1 MFQLVFEGKT
11 MCGVTGIASRDMSR
25 ETMTSLLSVMNGI
38 QRHRGPDESAVLVG
52 DHVGIGFDRLAILD
66 LSTGMQP
73 ITAPEDGVTIACNGQ
88 VYNYLEL
95 RHMLPGQ
102 SFSTSGD
109 MEVALHLYR
118 KLGTA
123 FLSHLNGMYAGVIH
137 DPARRKIVLFRDR
150 FGIKPMHYTSTPHGF
165 FFSSEV
171 TPLLQAPGVT
181 GDIDAG
187 LLPAFFTYRYLPGER
202 TVYRGILRLPPG
214 SFLEYDLDSG
224 TFRITRYWNYDFTR
238 TEHFREADEAAEEF
252 LRLFRDS
259 VRIRLR
265 SDVEVGSFISG
276 GIDSSAVASLTA
288 AIKPDLKL
296 FTVAFAEE
304 AYDETH
310 QVDHFVRSS
319 GSLFA
324 RTRRFIRMC
333 SKNSLLSLPEI
344 VRALG
349 EPLSLGAV
357 IPTDQV
363 CELASEHVKVVLTGE
378 GADEIFAGYRKFLVE
393 DAYIR
398 YQTAGSPERR
408 QLMELYPELGRR
420 LAAGEI
426 DPAGRHIVSESLFS
440 PRELH
445 RLLGAN
451 TGISATPPL
460 EGLPDLGQIHPVKA
474 MQALECRTRLPDYV
488 IARLDRL
495 SMRHSLEARTPFLDY
510 RLAEFAASL
519 PVDLKLKPFESLD
532 KYICRKA
539 FADSGILPDGTAM
552 RTKKPFTMPMAQW
565 FENLSDLPDPLREIA
580 EGREVDR
587 QGILDGQMVRELA
600 KEVTGSGVGP
610 ETLVSGADRF
620 FAPLIFTLWYKEC
633 VEKRQLR

>member
-1 MFQLVFEGKT
+1 

-25 ETMTSLLSVMNGI
+25 ETMTSLLSSMNGV
-38 QRHRGPDESAVLVG
+38 QRHRGPDESAVLVHDG
-52 DHVGIGFDRLAILD
+52 VGIGFDRLAILD
-66 LSTGMQP
+66 LTTGMQP

-95 RHMLPGQ
+95 REMLPGQ
-102 SFSTSGD
+102 NFTTSGD
-109 MEVALHLYR
+109 IEVALHLYR
-118 KLGTA
+118 KLGTD
-123 FLSHLNGMYAGVIH
+123 FLSHLNGMYAGIIH
-137 DPARRKIVLFRDR
+137 DPVRRKLVLFRDR
-150 FGIKPMHYTSTPHGF
+150 FGIKPMHYTITPHGF
-165 FFSSEV
+165 FFSSEIP
-171 TPLLQAPGVT
+171 PLLQAPGVT
-181 GDIDAG
+181 GEIDTG
-187 LLPAFFTYRYLPGER
+187 LLPVFFTYRYLPGER
-202 TVYRGILRLPPG
+202 TIYRRILRLPPG
-214 SFLEYDLDSG
+214 SFLEFDLENG

-238 TEHFREADEAAEEF
+238 TEHYRDADEAAEEF

-288 AIKPDLKL
+288 GIKPDLKL
-296 FTVAFAEE
+296 FTVAFTEE

-310 QVDHFVRSS
+310 QVDHFIRTS
-319 GSLFA
+319 GGLFA
-324 RTRRFIRMC
+324 NTRRFVRRC
-333 SKNSLLSLPEI
+333 SRDSLNSLPEI

-357 IPTDQV
+357 LPTDQV
-363 CELASEHVKVVLTGE
+363 CELAAEHVKVVLTGE

-393 DAYIR
+393 DAFLNYR
-398 YQTAGSPERR
+398 TAGSSERKR
-408 QLMELYPELGRR
+408 LMELYPELGRR
-420 LAAGEI
+420 LAAGDA
-426 DPAGRHIVSESLFS
+426 DPVGRHIASESLFS
-440 PRELH
+440 SGELH
-445 RLLGAN
+445 RLLGTQ
-451 TGISATPPL
+451 TGRDVTLPL
-460 EGLPDLGQIHPVKA
+460 EDLPDLRQIHPVKA

-519 PVDLKLKPFESLD
+519 PVELKLRPYESLD

-539 FADSGILPDGTAM
+539 FAESGILPDGIAM
-552 RTKKPFTMPMAQW
+552 RPKKPFTMPMAQW
-565 FENLSDLPDPLREIA
+565 FENVSTLPDPLREIA
-580 EGREVDR
+580 EGGEVDR

-600 KEVTGSGVGP
+600 KAVTGRGVGP

-633 VEKRQLR
+633 VEKR

>member
-1 MFQLVFEGKT
+1 
-11 MCGVTGIASRDMSR
+11 MCGVTGIASRELSR
-25 ETMTSLLSVMNGI
+25 ETMTSVLTLMNGV
-38 QRHRGPDESAVLVG
+38 QRHRGPDENAVLVSG
-52 DHVGIGFDRLAILD
+52 NVGIGFDRLAILD

-95 RHMLPGQ
+95 RRLLPGQ
-102 SFSTSGD
+102 DFATSGD

-137 DPARRKIVLFRDR
+137 DPVRRKLVLFRDR
-150 FGIKPMHYTSTPHGF
+150 FGIKPMHYTTTPQGF
-165 FFSSEV
+165 FFSSEIP
-171 TPLLQAPGVT
+171 PLLHAPGVPGEMDT
-181 GDIDAG
+181 G
-187 LLPAFFTYRYLPGER
+187 LLPVFFTYRYLPGER
-202 TVYRGILRLPPG
+202 TIYRGILRLPPG
-214 SFLEYDLDSG
+214 SFLEFDLDNS
-224 TFRITRYWNYDFTR
+224 TSRITRYWDYDLTKP
-238 TEHFREADEAAEEF
+238 EHYRDADEAAEEF
-252 LRLFRDS
+252 LRLLSDS

-288 AIKPDLKL
+288 RIKPNLKL
-296 FTVAFAEE
+296 FTVAFTEE

-319 GSLFA
+319 GDLFA
-324 RTRRFIRMC
+324 ATKRFVRNC
-333 SKNSLLSLPEI
+333 SKDRLTSLPKI

-363 CELASEHVKVVLTGE
+363 CELASEHVKVALTGE

-393 DAYIR
+393 DAFIQYR
-398 YQTAGSPERR
+398 TAGSPERR
-408 QLMELYPELGRR
+408 CLMELYPELGRR
-420 LAAGEI
+420 LSAGDI
-426 DPAGRHIVSESLFS
+426 DPVGRHIASEALFS
-440 PRELH
+440 PGELN
-445 RLLGAN
+445 RLLGTN
-451 TGISATPPL
+451 TAPDLPL
-460 EGLPDLGQIHPVKA
+460 PFGDLPDLGRIHPVKA

-519 PVDLKLKPFESLD
+519 PVKLKLKPFESLD

-539 FADSGILPDGTAM
+539 FADSGILPDGIAM
-552 RTKKPFTMPMAQW
+552 RPKKPFTMPMAQW
-565 FENLSDLPDPLREIA
+565 FENISDLPDPLREIA
-580 EGREVDR
+580 EGGEVDR

-600 KEVTGSGVGP
+600 KAVTGQGVGP

-620 FAPLIFTLWYKEC
+620 FAPLIFTLWHKEC
-633 VEKRQLR
+633 VEKRHLH

>member
-1 MFQLVFEGKT
+1 MIQLVFEGKT
-11 MCGVTGIASRDMSR
+11 MCGVTGIVSRDMSR
-25 ETMTSLLSVMNGI
+25 ETMTFLLSRMNGV
-38 QRHRGPDESAVLVG
+38 QRHRGPDESAVLVH

-73 ITAPEDGVTIACNGQ
+73 ITAPEDRVTIACNGQ

-95 RHMLPGQ
+95 RRMLPGQ
-102 SFSTSGD
+102 SFATSGD

-118 KLGTA
+118 KFGTA
-123 FLSHLNGMYAGVIH
+123 FLTHLNGMYAGVIH
-137 DPARRKIVLFRDR
+137 DPVRRKLVLFRDR
-150 FGIKPMHYTSTPHGF
+150 FGIKPMHYTTTTHGF
-165 FFSSEV
+165 FFSSEIP
-171 TPLLQAPGVT
+171 PLLQAPGVT
-181 GDIDAG
+181 GEIDTG
-187 LLPAFFTYRYLPGER
+187 LLPVFFNYRYLPGER
-202 TVYRGILRLPPG
+202 TIYRRILRLPPG
-214 SFLEYDLDSG
+214 SFLEFDLDNG
-224 TFRITRYWNYDFTR
+224 TFQITRYWNYDFTK
-238 TEHFREADEAAEEF
+238 TEHYHDADEAAEEF

-288 AIKPDLKL
+288 GIKPDLKL
-296 FTVAFAEE
+296 FTVAFSEE

-319 GSLFA
+319 GDLFA
-324 RTRRFIRMC
+324 STRRFVRKC
-333 SKNSLLSLPEI
+333 SKDSLRSLPEI

-363 CELASEHVKVVLTGE
+363 CELASEHVKVALTGE

-393 DAYIR
+393 DAFIKYR
-398 YQTAGSPERR
+398 TAGSPERR
-408 QLMELYPELGRR
+408 RLMELYPELGRR
-420 LAAGEI
+420 LAAGDI
-426 DPAGRHIVSESLFS
+426 DPVGRHIASESLFS
-440 PRELH
+440 PGELH

-451 TGISATPPL
+451 TGMDVPLPL
-460 EGLPDLGQIHPVKA
+460 EDLPDLRQIHPVKA

-510 RLAEFAASL
+510 RLAEFAACL

-539 FADSGILPDGTAM
+539 FADSGILPDGIAM
-552 RTKKPFTMPMAQW
+552 RPKKPFTMPMAQW
-565 FENLSDLPDPLREIA
+565 FESVSDLPDPLREIA
-580 EGREVDR
+580 EGGEVDR

-600 KEVTGSGVGP
+600 KAVTGQGVGP

-633 VEKRQLR
+633 VEKR